1 MEESISDDEEVTL
14 LEDLKEKL
22 EDGMEQPP
30 DWLPDGWIMEV
41 RRDDNG
47 ALYKYFISPV
57 TGVKFRLKEQVLDYL
72 FSEMEEHYIESNDC
86 VACSTPH
93 AHEWLPD
100 GWLVEVRAGGE
111 KMEKMYKFYLF
122 SPLEVRVFSKEDV
135 LLYTK
140 EKKIFKCDTDGQ
152 CDTDSQDNILATV
165 EFNPHGLPQ
174 GWVKEVVY
182 RKSEERIRKDSYFTD
197 PVSHKVFRSLNYAT
211 HYINTGEVKKHA
223 LVQRA
228 SVHEVYN
235 FEKSADMHEIF
246 RKKPRKN
253 VKARKTLESS
263 LKPRRSSTRKKKN
276 CNEHTSYRCVAH
288 ISFFRFVHTVT

>member
-47 ALYKYFISPV
+47 ALYK
-57 TGVKFRLKEQVLDYL
+57 
-72 FSEMEEHYIESNDC
+72 
-86 VACSTPH
+86 

-111 KMEKMYKFYLF
+111 KMEKMYK
-122 SPLEVRVFSKEDV
+122 
-135 LLYTK
+135 
-140 EKKIFKCDTDGQ
+140 
-152 CDTDSQDNILATV
+152 ILATV

-276 CNEHTSYRCVAH
+276 CNEHTSYRCKFPLSSVIWYLFIHAGVAH

>member
-111 KMEKMYKFYLF
+111 KMEKMYK
-122 SPLEVRVFSKEDV
+122 
-135 LLYTK
+135 
-140 EKKIFKCDTDGQ
+140 
-152 CDTDSQDNILATV
+152 ILATV